1 VDNGMK
7 IKNMEY
13 LREKNLIAAI
23 GDSTKMVRKKVTT
36 YIKTNMEE
44 KTIANSRMIS
54 EMVTE
59 F

>member
-1 VDNGMK
+1 MK
-7 IKNMEY
+7 MKNMEY

-23 GDSTKMVRKKVTT
+23 GDSSKMVRKKVTT

-44 KTIANSRMIS
+44 KTIANSRMIC

-59 F
+59 L